1 MSSKLLKKGSEMHG
15 KRLGEPDSGLKMNPN
30 TQGVKIAPVS
40 GPSGGVKKRGA
51 K

>member
-1 MSSKLLKKGSEMHG
+1 MSSKLLKKGSELHG
-15 KRLGEPDSGLKMNPN
+15 KRLGDPDHGLKMSPN

-40 GPSGGVKKRGA
+40 GASGGVKKRG

>member
-15 KRLGEPDSGLKMNPN
+15 KRLGEPDQGLKMSPMN
-30 TQGVKIAPVS
+30 QGIKIAPVS
-40 GPSGGVKKRGA
+40 GPSGGVKKRS